1 MTDDEARKIETRIRE
16 EYARDG
22 TDHALSVIRLTQVI
36 EHLRAREA
44 ILLNDTRFR
53 LIEAALAG
61 SRAIAAAKERAHE
74 AIKVADATLEEL
86 GLDMA
91 QREAS
96 VEECS
101 HRIITSD
108 PCTATVPPKWKC
120 RECGK
125 MVTQEQVFLG
135 TKESTE
141 HCDHVTDTSGP
152 PVETDPPG
160 WECSKCGKVVRVS
173 I

>member
-1 MTDDEARKIETRIRE
+1 MTDDEAKKIETRIRE

-86 GLDMA
+86 GLDIDTTT
-91 QREAS
+91 REYPAEVARKYAGKYIS
-96 VEECS
+96 IGHMISLDDAVSAIIHIYRTNGEFMGAAHHAANEC
-101 HRIITSD
+101 RRGYVD
-108 PCTATVPPKWKC
+108 N
-120 RECGK
+120 
-125 MVTQEQVFLG
+125 
-135 TKESTE
+135 
-141 HCDHVTDTSGP
+141 D
-152 PVETDPPG
+152 
-160 WECSKCGKVVRVS
+160 
-173 I
+173 